1 MEQDRRMSKRR
12 KKKQPIWMALVYV
25 IAAVVVILAAYV
37 AFQYA
42 FSAGNQMV
50 KEEGSQQEAT
60 LGETVL
66 VTIPEGAST
75 KDVAE
80 VLEENGLIDSVTMFR
95 IHSKLNGYDGTF
107 HFGTYEL
114 AQGMTEEQIVAILQS
129 GQQYLESVRI
139 TIPEGY
145 TLEQIAAR
153 VEENGLVTAEEMLA
167 EAESG
172 EFDYGFLPAE
182 KGERK
187 YRLEGYLFP
196 ATYEFS
202 TKVTAHEILA
212 QMLDRFA
219 LSYANIET
227 GNQSGLSADEVVILA
242 SLIESEIQVPQ
253 ERAVAAGVM
262 INRLEQGMLLQIDS
276 CVQYALGTRNEV
288 VTYDDLEVDSPYNTY
303 KYQGLPVGPI
313 CNPGDEALA
322 AAMAPEDN
330 DYLYYVVEA
339 KGSSNHVF
347 CTTYDEFLA
356 AKAAYQNSG
365 N

>member
-1 MEQDRRMSKRR
+1 MV
-12 KKKQPIWMALVYV
+12 LVYL
-25 IAAVVVILAAYV
+25 IAAVIVVLVAYI

-42 FSAGNQMV
+42 FSAGNRMV
-50 KEEGSQQEAT
+50 TEESSQEEVT

-95 IHSKLNGYDGTF
+95 IHSKFNGYDGTF

-153 VEENGLVTAEEMLA
+153 VEENGLVTAEELLD
-167 EAESG
+167 EAENG
-172 EFDYGFLPAE
+172 AFDYAFLPEE
-182 KGERK
+182 KGEKK

-202 TKVTAHEILA
+202 TKATAHEILA

-219 LSYANIET
+219 ISYQKIEE
-227 GNQSGLSADEVVILA
+227 GNQSGLTADEVLILA
-242 SLIESEIQVPQ
+242 SLIESEIQVPE
-253 ERAVAAGVM
+253 ERAVAAGV
-262 INRLEQGMLLQIDS
+262 ILNRLEQGMLLQIDS

-303 KYQGLPVGPI
+303 KYKGLPVGPI
-313 CNPGDEALA
+313 CNPGDAALE

-347 CTTYDEFLA
+347 CETYEEFLA
-356 AKAAYQNSG
+356 AKEQYKNSG